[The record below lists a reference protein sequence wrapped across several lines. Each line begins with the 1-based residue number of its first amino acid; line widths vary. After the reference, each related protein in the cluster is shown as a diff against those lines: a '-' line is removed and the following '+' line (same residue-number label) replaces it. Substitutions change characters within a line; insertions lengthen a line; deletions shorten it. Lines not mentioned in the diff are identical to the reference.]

1 MIITRKIIVG
11 VCIVCAVGTSHSSM
25 AQNRVVTQHTAGTVV
40 EGEVTMLVTQET
52 TTRYRR
58 TTSQG
63 VPEAELGYTRSN
75 SGVFSYTFVGNSDDE
90 ISGLSDGL
98 LERLYICAGIH
109 V

>member
-11 VCIVCAVGTSHSSM
+11 VCIVCAVGTSYSSM

-63 VPEAELGYTRSN
+63 VPEAKLGYTP
-75 SGVFSYTFVGNSDDE
+75 GVSYTFVGNSDDE